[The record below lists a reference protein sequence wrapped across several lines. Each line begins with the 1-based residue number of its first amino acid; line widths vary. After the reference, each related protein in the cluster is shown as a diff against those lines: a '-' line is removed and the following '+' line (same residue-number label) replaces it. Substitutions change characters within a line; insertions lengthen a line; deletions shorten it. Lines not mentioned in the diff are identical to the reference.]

1 MTKLQKAFLQ
11 GSNGIELVFD
21 NGQKLIFDNLQEAS
35 KVFNIPLTKNTH
47 FINAFVFAKE
57 LQRHPEKYEQKLT
70 REQIPV
76 QKEEKYK

>member
-1 MTKLQKAFLQ
+1 MIKLQKAFLQ

-35 KVFNIPLTKNTH
+35 KIFNIPLTENTH
-47 FINAFVFAKE
+47 FLNAFVFAKK

-70 REQIPV
+70 QEKIPV
-76 QKEEKYK
+76 